1 MKKEK
6 EDLNSFES
14 DNKSSCS
21 ESDEALYSEES
32 LQMSNGIRN
41 SDFEELECR
50 IFGRILQYSSQE
62 TKMLLM
68 LKRAYYLNEM
78 EKIERYLYHV
88 NGVNLNKNEQKKL
101 SLCFNRLSKLEN
113 LYICLE
119 DYYRSLSLQKQI
131 LYIIKKGIIS
141 KYICL

>member
-1 MKKEK
+1 MKKVK
-6 EDLNSFES
+6 DDLNSLES
-14 DNKSSCS
+14 DNKSLCS
-21 ESDEALYSEES
+21 ESDETLNLEET
-32 LQMSNGIRN
+32 LQRSNGIRN
-41 SDFEELECR
+41 SDFEELEDR
-50 IFGRILQYSSQE
+50 IFGRIIQYSSQE

-68 LKRAYYLNEM
+68 LKRAYYLNEL

-88 NGVNLNKNEQKKL
+88 NRLNLNKNEQKKL

-131 LYIIKKGIIS
+131 LYNIKRCIINK
-141 KYICL
+141 

>member
-68 LKRAYYLNEM
+68 LKRAYYLNDM

-141 KYICL
+141 K

>member
-1 MKKEK
+1 MKKEKEK

-141 KYICL
+141 K

>member
-141 KYICL
+141 K

>member
-14 DNKSSCS
+14 DNKSLCS
-21 ESDEALYSEES
+21 ESDEALYPEES

-41 SDFEELECR
+41 SDFEEFEDR
-50 IFGRILQYSSQE
+50 IFGRILQYSSEE

-68 LKRAYYLNEM
+68 LKRAYYINEM

-101 SLCFNRLSKLEN
+101 SICFNRLSKLEN

-119 DYYRSLSLQKQI
+119 DYHRSLSLQKKI

-141 KYICL
+141 K

>member
-21 ESDEALYSEES
+21 ESDEPLYSEES

-141 KYICL
+141 K